1 MRVIWTFMLLAMLS
15 PWAFGCE
22 PVASV
27 TTKSSAGGSGQAQAV
42 PLNINVADVVALQR
56 LQGIGAVRAQAI
68 VDYRQTHGAFASV
81 DELLEVKGIGKKL
94 LQRNRASLSVD

>member
-1 MRVIWTFMLLAMLS
+1 MRLLWTVLVWVVLS
-15 PWAFGCE
+15 SWALGCE
-22 PVASV
+22 TVAGV
-27 TTKSSAGGSGQAQAV
+27 TTTTSTDAPQV

-56 LQGIGAVRAQAI
+56 LQGIGAAKAQAI
-68 VDYRQTHGAFASV
+68 VDYRQSHGAFASV

>member
-1 MRVIWTFMLLAMLS
+1 MRFMWTAILLVVLS

-22 PVASV
+22 PVASA
-27 TTKSSAGGSGQAQAV
+27 TTKPSAGTLVA
-42 PLNINVADVVALQR
+42 PLNINVADAAALQR
-56 LQGIGAVRAQAI
+56 LQGIGAVKAQAI
-68 VDYRQTHGAFASV
+68 VDYRQSHGAFASV